1 MQPSLK
7 YVNDIKPVTVAATIE
22 WLPTQEGGRQQPPA
36 IGTYYAVARFS
47 LKTDESWSVIFQLAF
62 HLRNSHNRQISRGTV
77 RFLVEHAPHEYLLNY
92 HSFDIYEGPHL
103 VAHVFCSK

>member
-1 MQPSLK
+1 M
-7 YVNDIKPVTVAATIE
+7 
-22 WLPTQEGGRQQPPA
+22 
-36 IGTYYAVARFS
+36 
-47 LKTDESWSVIFQLAF
+47 IFHLAF

-103 VAHVFCSK
+103 VAHVFALNNDDKAPPRAVRLSR